1 MHIKMNLRQ
10 FEFLIFA
17 LFLPFCSSCSN
28 LAERKLDR
36 LQPSVNCNFVFKDEN
51 NRFFYKTGAN
61 IYNISEKYDGYFN
74 KGKTSIIDTN
84 YLIDNNFYNLA
95 INNNDNSFSYLVSN
109 FDVNDLSIQAMQSFN
124 HQELTEQ
131 FPILRNHYTFG
142 VTSSEGYHYDGTL
155 DFVLTFFDRSEND
168 IIVEIEMIYD
178 QKTMDKLYFGERF
191 PDNYDPEQVVLDE
204 TGGIIK
210 KDDSGKNYLE
220 FKNNSYFFDEEYL
233 ENKCEHYKYIK
244 TNIYPQID
252 SYSHHLFRQDNN
264 FFFEI
269 SPSHSDIKL
278 GKTHDT
284 KTLIFMFDY
293 DLKCLKYC
301 GNFSYDLYLEKI
313 MIVG

>member
-1 MHIKMNLRQ
+1 
-10 FEFLIFA
+10 
-17 LFLPFCSSCSN
+17 
-28 LAERKLDR
+28 
-36 LQPSVNCNFVFKDEN
+36 
-51 NRFFYKTGAN
+51 
-61 IYNISEKYDGYFN
+61 
-74 KGKTSIIDTN
+74 
-84 YLIDNNFYNLA
+84 
-95 INNNDNSFSYLVSN
+95 
-109 FDVNDLSIQAMQSFN
+109 MQSFN

-191 PDNYDPEQVVLDE
+191 PDNYDPEQVVLEE

-220 FKNNSYFFDEEYL
+220 FKNDSYFFDEEYL

-252 SYSHHLFRQDNN
+252 SYSHRLFKQDKS
-264 FFFEI
+264 FFFKI
-269 SPSHSDIKL
+269 SPVYSDI
-278 GKTHDT
+278 GFGTTHDA
-284 KTLIFMFDY
+284 KTLIFKFDFSSTE
-293 DLKCLKYC
+293 LQFC
-301 GNFSYDLYLEKI
+301 GYLPNDARIKKI
-313 MIVG
+313 FC